1 MESPAHLANL
11 VVVLGFVLG
20 FIFGAIAHKANFC
33 TMGAVADIVN
43 VGDWGR
49 MRMWL
54 LAIAVAITGANALDW
69 TGLVELTRSAYVAA
83 RCPWIAY
90 IVGGIFFGIGMTLAS
105 GCGSRSVVRAGGGNL
120 KSVVVLVFLAISA
133 DMTMR
138 GLFATARVEV
148 LSAVAIHFDQGQDLP
163 WVVATQFGVGRHGL
177 QLWITALIVVPL
189 LFFVFKDRTF
199 RATHEQVFGGLVLG
213 LVIVGGWYV
222 TGHIGFI
229 AEDPETMQEA
239 YLGSR
244 TARPESL
251 TYVGPVANTLEWLQY
266 WTDKSAK
273 LSFGVAVVFGTLLG
287 SFSYAMLT
295 RNFRW
300 ESFASAADTRNHIV
314 GGILMGF
321 GGVTAMGCTIGQG
334 ITGMSTLSVG
344 SFLVFFSIVAGA
356 AATMKVQY
364 ARMLRGPDRARS
376 KNPRGFPDI
385 QV

>member
-1 MESPAHLANL
+1 MATFAHLASL
-11 VVVLGFVLG
+11 VVALGFVLG
-20 FIFGAIAHKANFC
+20 LVFGAVAHKANFC
-33 TMGAVADIVN
+33 TMGAVADVVN

-54 LAIAVAITGANALDW
+54 LAIAVAVAGANALDW
-69 TGLVELTRSAYVAA
+69 LGLVDLSRSAYPAP

-90 IVGGIFFGIGMTLAS
+90 IVGGLLFGIGMTLAS
-105 GCGSRSVVRAGGGNL
+105 GCGSRSVVRVGGGNL
-120 KSVVVLVFLAISA
+120 KSLVVLVFLAISA
-133 DMTMR
+133 DMTIR
-138 GLFATARVEV
+138 GLFVPARVEV
-148 LSAVAIHFDQGQDLP
+148 LGAVAMNFDQGQDLP
-163 WVVATQFGVGRHGL
+163 WVVATQLGVGRHGL

-199 RATHEQVFGGLVLG
+199 RATREQVFGGLVLG
-213 LVIVGGWYV
+213 LVIVAGWYV

-229 AEDPETMQEA
+229 AEDPDTLQEA

-251 TYVGPVANTLEWLQY
+251 TYVGPVANTLEWLQF
-266 WTDKSAK
+266 WTDKSSQ
-273 LSFGVAVVFGTLLG
+273 LSFGVAVVAGTLLG
-287 SFSYAMLT
+287 SFAYAILT

-300 ESFASAADTRNHIV
+300 ESFASASDTRNHII

-334 ITGMSTLSVG
+334 ITGLSTLAVG
-344 SFLVFFSIVAGA
+344 SFLVFFSIIAGA

-364 ARMLRGPDRARS
+364 WRMLKEA
-376 KNPRGFPDI
+376 
-385 QV
+385 

>member
-1 MESPAHLANL
+1 MLEFFFPHPDPLITSMANFAHLASL
-11 VVVLGFVLG
+11 VVALGFVLG
-20 FIFGAIAHKANFC
+20 LVFGAVAHKANFC
-33 TMGAVADIVN
+33 TMGAVADVVN

-54 LAIAVAITGANALDW
+54 LAIAVAVAGANALDW
-69 TGLVELTRSAYVAA
+69 VGLVDLSRSAYPAA

-90 IVGGIFFGIGMTLAS
+90 IVGGFLFGIGMTLAS
-105 GCGSRSVVRAGGGNL
+105 GCGSRSVVRVGGGNL
-120 KSVVVLVFLAISA
+120 KSLVVLVFLAISA
-133 DMTMR
+133 DMTIR
-138 GLFATARVEV
+138 GLFAPARVEV
-148 LSAVAIHFDQGQDLP
+148 LGAVAMQFDQGQDLP
-163 WVVATQFGVGRHGL
+163 WVVATQLGVGRHGL

-199 RATHEQVFGGLVLG
+199 RATREQVFGGLVLG
-213 LVIVGGWYV
+213 LVIVAGWYV

-229 AEDPETMQEA
+229 AEDPDTLQEA

-251 TYVGPVANTLEWLQY
+251 TYVGPVANTLEWLQFR
-266 WTDKSAK
+266 TDESSQ
-273 LSFGVAVVFGTLLG
+273 LSFGVAVVAGTLLG
-287 SFSYAMLT
+287 SFAYAILT

-300 ESFASAADTRNHIV
+300 ESFTSASDTRNHII

-334 ITGMSTLSVG
+334 ITGLSTLAVG
-344 SFLVFFSIVAGA
+344 SFLVFFSIIAGA

-364 ARMLRGPDRARS
+364 WRMLKEA
-376 KNPRGFPDI
+376 
-385 QV
+385 

>member
-1 MESPAHLANL
+1 MESPTHLANL
-11 VVVLGFVLG
+11 VVALGFVLG
-20 FIFGAIAHKANFC
+20 FIFGAVAHKANFC
-33 TMGAVADIVN
+33 TMGAVADVVN
-43 VGDWGR
+43 FGDWGR

-54 LAIAVAITGANALDW
+54 LAIAVAIAGANGLDW
-69 TGLVELTRSAYVAA
+69 AGLLDLTRSAYVAA

-90 IVGGIFFGIGMTLAS
+90 IVGGVFFGIGMTLAS

-120 KSVVVLVFLAISA
+120 KSLVVLVFLAISA
-133 DMTMR
+133 AITMR
-138 GLFATARVEV
+138 GLFATARIEV
-148 LSAVAIHFDQGQDLP
+148 LSAIAIHFDQGQDLP

-199 RATHEQVFGGLVLG
+199 RATREQVFGGVMLG

-229 AEDPETMQEA
+229 AEDPDTMQEA

-287 SFSYAMLT
+287 SFSYAMLN
-295 RNFRW
+295 RSFRW

-321 GGVTAMGCTIGQG
+321 GGVSAMGCTIGQG
-334 ITGMSTLSVG
+334 ITGVSTLSVG

-364 ARMLRGPDRARS
+364 WRMLREA
-376 KNPRGFPDI
+376 
-385 QV
+385 